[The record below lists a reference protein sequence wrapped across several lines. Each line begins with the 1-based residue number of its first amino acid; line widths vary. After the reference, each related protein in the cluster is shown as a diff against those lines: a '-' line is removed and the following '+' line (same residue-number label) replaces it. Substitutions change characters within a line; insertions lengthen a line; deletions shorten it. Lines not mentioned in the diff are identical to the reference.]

1 MGIKEKKIDMGHARA
16 ILGSPSTEQQINL
29 YQRILKDGLSVRKV
43 EELVSKNKNEPVPV
57 PTLKEHPY
65 QEQEQALQNQLGMG
79 VRIDKKHLTITYRT
93 EEQLQQLISLLAH

>member
-1 MGIKEKKIDMGHARA
+1 M
-16 ILGSPSTEQQINL
+16 
-29 YQRILKDGLSVRKV
+29 RKV
-43 EELVSKNKNEPVPV
+43 EELVSKNKNEHVAVPSK
-57 PTLKEHPY
+57 KEHPY